1 MLSLRNIK
9 KDYEVADEKVAALK
23 GISLDFRKSEFVAI
37 LGPSGCGKTTLLNI
51 IGGLDKYTEGDLVIN
66 GVSTKKYNDRDWD
79 TYRNHSVG
87 FVFQSYNLIPHQTV
101 LSNVELA
108 LTLSGVNKKERRKRA
123 KEALEKVGLGDQ
135 LNKKPNQMSG
145 GQMQRV
151 AIARA
156 IVNDPEILLADE
168 PTGALDS
175 QTSVQVMDILKE
187 ISKDR
192 LIIMV
197 THNPELAERYA
208 TRTVKLFDGEVK
220 DDSSPYVS
228 EIPDKTDEEIKKSRK
243 KKPSM
248 SFFTA
253 LSLSKNNLMTKKGRT
268 FLTSFAGS
276 IGIIGIALIL
286 SVSTGVKNYIDDVQ
300 KDTLSNY
307 PIEIQRESKDLSSII
322 SALSGKTDG
331 KAGHDLDGVY
341 ENKMMYELS
350 NSLSQAETTENNLKA
365 FKKYIENNEEFAK
378 YASAVRYGYDVN
390 MNIYTKDGDGKTVK
404 SDAMELITEVM
415 GGDSIYAQGSSMFMS
430 SSGFDVWEELLS
442 GKNGEAVGD
451 ATKEKYTLVNGKW
464 PENHDETV
472 LIVNERNE
480 VSDLTLY
487 ALGLKTKAEILSD
500 MEKAATGEVV
510 DTETSKHGYDEI
522 LGRTFRV
529 ILSSDIYKKNADGDY
544 EDLTA
549 TEAGLSYLY
558 DNSETELKIVGII
571 RPNEDSNMMSSGG
584 AIGYT
589 SLLTDRIIS
598 LDSKSDLLREQ
609 LENKKTDILTG
620 LPFKS
625 EISDDEEAETVK
637 NWFSSLS
644 AEDKARIYI
653 EIKSK
658 PTDEYVK
665 TAVAQYTANLDDA
678 AMREMF
684 KQAMSKK
691 MTLDEKSIDEYVS
704 GLDEKTLRGYIEE
717 MATSSVKEQYA
728 AKIKAQFASLPADRA
743 ASLFDA
749 EEFSDDDY
757 KAFYTDFASEIVS
770 DATYDENIKKLGY
783 IDREDPWTMEIYAD
797 SFENKDNISSL
808 ISKYN
813 ETVTEDDK
821 INYTDYVALL
831 MSSITTIIDAISYV
845 LIAFVT
851 ISLVVSSI
859 MIGIITYISVLER
872 TKEIGILRS
881 VGASKKDISRVFNA
895 ETLIV
900 GFAAGVIGILLTL
913 GLDFIVNII
922 LHSLTGI
929 ETLNASL
936 PPISA
941 AILVAISMF
950 LTFIAGLI
958 PSKIAAKKDPVTALR
973 TE

>member
-23 GISLDFRKSEFVAI
+23 GISLDFKKSEFVAI

-51 IGGLDKYTEGDLVIN
+51 IGGLDKYTDGDLVIN

-108 LTLSGVNKKERRKRA
+108 LTLSGVSKKERRKRA

-197 THNPELAERYA
+197 THNPELAEKYA

-228 EIPDKTDEEIKKSRK
+228 EIPDKTDEEIKKNRK
-243 KKPSM
+243 KKSSM

-307 PIEIQRESKDLSSII
+307 PIEIQRESKDLSSMI

-331 KAGHDLDGVY
+331 KAEHDLDGVY

-365 FKKYIENNEEFAK
+365 FKKYIENNEDFAK

-390 MNIYTKDGDGKTVK
+390 LNIYTKDGDGKIVK

-442 GKNGEAVGD
+442 GKDGEVVSD
-451 ATKEKYTLVNGKW
+451 AEKEKYTLVDGKW
-464 PENHDETV
+464 PENYDETV

-480 VSDLTLY
+480 ISDLTLY

-510 DTETSKHGYDEI
+510 NTEISKHGYDEI

-544 EDLTA
+544 EDLTE
-549 TEAGLSYLY
+549 TDAGLSYLY

-584 AIGYT
+584 TIGYT
-589 SLLTDRIIS
+589 SLLTDRIIN
-598 LDSKSDLLREQ
+598 LDGESELLREQ

-665 TAVAQYTANLDDA
+665 TAVEQYTANLDDA

-684 KQAMSKK
+684 KQAMSQK
-691 MTLDEKSIDEYVS
+691 MTLDEKSIEDYVS
-704 GLDEKTLRGYIEE
+704 GLDEQTLRGYIEE
-717 MATSSVKEQYA
+717 MATASVKEQYA
-728 AKIKAQFASLPADRA
+728 AGVKAQFAALPTDRVSA
-743 ASLFDA
+743 LFDA

-757 KAFYTDFASEIVS
+757 KTFYTDFASEIVS

-783 IDREDPWTMEIYAD
+783 IDKEDPWTMEIYAD

-813 ETVTEDDK
+813 ETVAEDDK

-881 VGASKKDISRVFNA
+881 IGASKKDISRVFNA

-900 GFAAGVIGILLTL
+900 GFTAGVIGILLTL
-913 GLDFIVNII
+913 GLDLIVNII

-936 PPISA
+936 PPIAA

>member
-220 DDSSPYVS
+220 DDSSPYLS
-228 EIPDKTDEEIKKSRK
+228 ELPDKTDEEIKKSRK

-307 PIEIQRESKDLSSII
+307 PIEIQRESKDLSSMI

-451 ATKEKYTLVNGKW
+451 ATKEKYTLVDGKW
-464 PENHDETV
+464 PENYDETV

-480 VSDLTLY
+480 ISDLTLY

-558 DNSETELKIVGII
+558 DNSGTELKIVGII

-813 ETVTEDDK
+813 ETVTEDDR

-913 GLDFIVNII
+913 GLDLIVNII

>member
-9 KDYEVADEKVAALK
+9 KDYEVADQKVAALK

-220 DDSSPYVS
+220 DDSSPYLS

-331 KAGHDLDGVY
+331 KSEHDLDGVY

-464 PENHDETV
+464 PENYDETV

-510 DTETSKHGYDEI
+510 NTETSKHGYDEI

-584 AIGYT
+584 TIGYT
-589 SLLTDRIIS
+589 SLLTDRIIA
-598 LDSKSDLLREQ
+598 LDSESDLLKEQ

-625 EISDDEEAETVK
+625 EISEDEEAETVK

-684 KQAMSKK
+684 RQAMSQK
-691 MTLDEKSIDEYVS
+691 MTLDEKSIEDYVS

-717 MATSSVKEQYA
+717 MATASVKEQYA
-728 AKIKAQFASLPADRA
+728 AGVKAQFASLPTDRA
-743 ASLFDA
+743 AALFDA
-749 EEFSDDDY
+749 EDFSDDDY
-757 KAFYTDFASEIVS
+757 KTFYTDFAAEIVS